1 MGRVSEVKEK
11 EFLKNVIE
19 NKVMQKKNSRKII
32 NQGHRRRYCQ

>member
-19 NKVMQKKNSRKII
+19 NKVMQKKEFEKE
-32 NQGHRRRYCQ
+32 